1 MGEQLQKL
9 FNGKWDIQYN
19 EFDNA
24 SIVLDFDSAKD
35 YAESSMKFTK
45 IGLVLS
51 FNKINEETNSKEV
64 CMNYKKAYENE

>member
-1 MGEQLQKL
+1 MEEQFQKL
-9 FNGKWDIQYN
+9 LNGKWDIKYD
-19 EFDNA
+19 EFDNV

-35 YAESSMKFTK
+35 YAESPMNFTE

-51 FNKINEETNSKEV
+51 SNKMNGEANSKEV